1 MAEILELIKNYA
13 FPAVMCLLLW
23 KQNVEMDQRFSQLLE
38 NSTAA
43 LTGVMNALNEL
54 KNAVER
60 MEDNANNR

>member
-23 KQNVEMDQRFSQLLE
+23 RQNVEMDNRFSQLLE

-43 LTGVMNALNEL
+43 LTGVMQALNDL
-54 KNAVER
+54 KTAVER
-60 MEDNANNR
+60 MEQNVDKK